1 MLGNYDKIRKIQK
14 LNEDELKHNIPLSGS
29 WHSKYKDSA
38 YIYIGNFPYELTEG
52 DLVIICSQY
61 GEVVDCRIARD
72 KEAGNSKGFG
82 FICYEDQ
89 RSTILAVD
97 NLNGANIVGRQ
108 IRVDHV
114 EQYKIPREYFELE
127 SDDDDD
133 DGDGGNYDKKE
144 RYKPTGPDGKGWGK
158 YRILS
163 EEDKEMFR
171 KMEEEEGKRME
182 RQREGFVYKENIK
195 DKEEEWESK
204 FNEIVNDKKEKIE
217 KYLMNKHHRH
227 KHHHHHKHKHHHHH
241 HKHKHDE

>member
-14 LNEDELKHNIPLSGS
+14 LNEEELKHNIPLSGS

-61 GEVVDCRIARD
+61 GEIVDCRIARD
-72 KEAGNSKGFG
+72 KETGNSKGFG

-114 EQYKIPREYFELE
+114 EQYKIPKEYFELG

-133 DGDGGNYDKKE
+133 NNYDKKE
-144 RYKPTGPDGKGWGK
+144 RYKPTGPDGKGWGEF
-158 YRILS
+158 RILN
-163 EEDKEMFR
+163 EEDKEKFR
-171 KMEEEEGKRME
+171 KMEEEEVKRME
-182 RQREGFVYKENIK
+182 RQREGFVYKMNLK
-195 DKEEEWESK
+195 DNKEEEWENK
-204 FNEIVNDKKEKIE
+204 FMEIVNDKKEKIE

-227 KHHHHHKHKHHHHH
+227 KHRHHHHH
-241 HKHKHDE
+241 HKHKHK